1 MKKLL
6 LTVQVLLIAFCIN
19 GQDVKR
25 GFKHLEKLD
34 YARAEDEFSKELIL
48 YKENP
53 AVNFGLAMV
62 YGDKES
68 PYYDLIKAWSCIRI
82 TIKNL
87 SALSLEETEIIGEYF
102 TNTEERRSSRSVD
115 KKIEHAADALEAELI
130 RYIREE
136 NNLELAYEIINKFPD
151 YRHYDN
157 VVHLRNQLEFRKYER
172 QNTLAGYLEFIS
184 RFPDAAQ
191 VGKAEKYI
199 EKLAFEEVKRTNTV
213 EAYENYM
220 KKYPNSVQ
228 YSAAVKGRNAA
239 AFARAKRTNTLKAY
253 ENFINNYPEALEI
266 AEAKVLQKQL
276 LYEQAKRIQTLEA
289 YNEFIKK
296 YPEGTQ
302 YIDIFNLKSL
312 DLGMK
317 FLSKN
322 NLEWTNILWARSFDN
337 NKNIEQNGGL
347 AVTTDNNYIIATTT
361 LQEDS
366 LYNDAWIIRVGA
378 DGKMIWNKMI
388 GSRFEDNILR
398 VAVNTNNDIIT
409 AGYTWLSPD
418 SVSREVWAFK
428 IDYEGKKIW
437 NRSLGKWEI
446 TSLLINN
453 NNEIF
458 IGGYINND
466 SLNHYSIIVINDE
479 GRKLWKRTYTG
490 TGETNSLAL
499 TPDNNIVMAGSRW
512 ATKMTP
518 KGYLM
523 WEAVFDPSDSITGAA
538 VSNTGEVYFAG
549 IRNSEN
555 PVLYK
560 YSASGYRE
568 WAKEYESFSDVE
580 KITDVI
586 CYGDRI
592 FISGSTV
599 LQSFIQTFNA
609 AGSLIS
615 MKPLPHGLVITD
627 IATDKNGNLLIEL
640 LTNNILVIK
649 NSGVNL

>member
-6 LTVQVLLIAFCIN
+6 LTVQVLLIVFCIN

-34 YARAEDEFSKELIL
+34 YSKAEGEFSKELIL

-53 AVNFGLAMV
+53 AVNFGMAMV

-68 PYYDLIKAWSCIRI
+68 PYYDIIKAWSCIRI

-87 SALSLEETEIIGEYF
+87 SALSLEEKEIIGEYF
-102 TNTEERRSSRSVD
+102 ANTEERRSSRSVD
-115 KKIEHAADALEAELI
+115 KKIEHASLALEAELI

-191 VGKAEKYI
+191 VGKAKKYI
-199 EKLAFEEVKRTNTV
+199 EKLAYEEVKRTNTV
-213 EAYENYM
+213 EAYEAYM

-228 YSAAVKGRNAA
+228 YSAAVKGRNAS
-239 AFARAKRTNTLKAY
+239 AFARAKRTNTLKSY
-253 ENFINNYPEALEI
+253 EDFINNYPEALEI

-347 AVTTDNNYIIATTT
+347 TVTSDNNYIIATTT

-366 LYNDAWIIRVGA
+366 LYNDAWLIRIGA

-388 GSRFEDNILR
+388 GSRFEDNILK
-398 VAVNTNNDIIT
+398 VAVNKNNDIIT
-409 AGYTWLSPD
+409 AGYTWLSQD
-418 SVSREVWAFK
+418 SASREVWAFK
-428 IDYEGKKIW
+428 IDNEGKKIW
-437 NRSLGKWEI
+437 NRSLGKWDM

-458 IGGYINND
+458 IGGYVNND
-466 SLNHYSIIVINDE
+466 SLNHYSIIVINNE

-490 TGETNSLAL
+490 TGEINSLAL
-499 TPDNNIVMAGSRW
+499 APDNNIVMAGSGW

-568 WAKEYESFSDVE
+568 WANEYESFSDVE
-580 KITDVI
+580 KISDVI

-592 FISGSTV
+592 FISGRTV

-615 MKPLPHGLVITD
+615 MKPLPHGLAITD

-640 LTNNILVIK
+640 LTNDILVVK

>member
-1 MKKLL
+1 MKKLFL
-6 LTVQVLLIAFCIN
+6 IIQVLLIAFCIN

-34 YARAEDEFSKELIL
+34 YAKAEDEFSKELIL

-53 AVNFGLAMV
+53 AVNFGLAMI

-82 TIKNL
+82 TMKNL
-87 SALSLEETEIIGEYF
+87 SALSPEETEIIGEYF
-102 TNTEERRSSRSVD
+102 TNTEERRSSRSVE
-115 KKIEHAADALEAELI
+115 KKIEHAAGALEAELI

-172 QNTLAGYLEFIS
+172 QNTLAGYLEFIG

-191 VGKAEKYI
+191 VGKAKKYI

-213 EAYENYM
+213 EAYEAYM

-228 YSAAVKGRNAA
+228 HSAAVKGRNAT
-239 AFARAKRTNTLKAY
+239 AFTRARKINTLRAY
-253 ENFINNYPEALEI
+253 EDFINNYPEALEI

-337 NKNIEQNGGL
+337 NKNNEQNGGL
-347 AVTTDNNYIIATTT
+347 AVTSDNNYIIATTT

-418 SVSREVWAFK
+418 SASREVWTFK
-428 IDYEGKKIW
+428 IDPEGKKIW

-446 TSLLINN
+446 TSLLVNN

-458 IGGYINND
+458 IGGYVNND
-466 SLNHYSIIVINDE
+466 SLNHYSIIVINNE

-490 TGETNSLAL
+490 TGEINSLAPA
-499 TPDNNIVMAGSRW
+499 PDNNIVMAGSRW

-523 WEAVFDPSDSITGAA
+523 WEAVFEPSDSITGAA

-560 YSASGYRE
+560 YSANGYRE
-568 WAKEYESFSDVE
+568 WAKEYESFSAVE
-580 KITDVI
+580 KLTDII

-599 LQSFIQTFNA
+599 LQSFIQTFNSS
-609 AGSLIS
+609 GSLIS
-615 MKPLPHGLVITD
+615 MKSLPHGLVITD
-627 IATDKNGNLLIEL
+627 MITDKNGNMLIEL
-640 LTNNILVIK
+640 LTNDILVIK

>member
-6 LTVQVLLIAFCIN
+6 LIFQVLLVSFCVN
-19 GQDVKR
+19 GQDVKK

-34 YARAEDEFSKELIL
+34 YVKAEEAFSKEAIV
-48 YKENP
+48 YKDNP
-53 AVNFGLAMV
+53 AVDFGLALV

-87 SALSLEETEIIGEYF
+87 ANLTTEETETIGEYF
-102 TNTEERRSSRSVD
+102 TNTEERRSSRAVD

-157 VVHLRNQLEFRKYER
+157 VVHLRNQLEFRKYEK

-191 VGKAEKYI
+191 VGKARKYI
-199 EKLAFEEVKRTNTV
+199 DMLAFEEAKRTNTV
-213 EAYENYM
+213 EAYEDYM
-220 KKYPNSVQ
+220 KKYPNSAE

-239 AFARAKRTNTLKAY
+239 AFARTKRLNTLKAY
-253 ENFINNYPEALEI
+253 EDFINNYPEALEI
-266 AEAKVLQKQL
+266 AEAKILQKQL

-296 YPEGTQ
+296 YPEGNQ

-317 FLSKN
+317 FLGKN

-337 NKNIEQNGGL
+337 NRNNETSGSL
-347 AVTTDNNYIIATTT
+347 AVTSDNNYVIATTT

-366 LYNDAWIIRVGA
+366 LYNDAWIIKVSQ

-398 VAVNTNNDIIT
+398 VAVNSKNDIIS
-409 AGYTWLSPD
+409 AGYTYLSPD
-418 SVSREVWAFK
+418 SASREVWAFK
-428 IDYEGKKIW
+428 IDPEGKKIW

-446 TSLLINN
+446 TSLLVNN

-466 SLNHYSIIVINDE
+466 SVNHYSIMVINDE

-490 TGETNSLAL
+490 TGEVNSLAL
-499 TPDNNIVMAGSRW
+499 APDNNIVMAGNNW
-512 ATKMTP
+512 AVKMTT
-518 KGYLM
+518 KGYLL
-523 WEAVFDPSDSITGAA
+523 WEAVFDPADSITGTATA
-538 VSNTGEVYFAG
+538 NTGDVYFAG

-568 WAKEYESFSDVE
+568 WAREYESFSDVE
-580 KITDVI
+580 NMTGII

-592 FISGSTV
+592 FVSGNTV
-599 LQSFIQTFNA
+599 LRSFIQAFNS
-609 AGSLIS
+609 AGNLMSI
-615 MKPLPHGLVITD
+615 KPLPHGLVITD
-627 IATDKNGNLLIEL
+627 MTTDKNGNLLIEV
-640 LTNNILVIK
+640 LTKDILVIK

>member
-1 MKKLL
+1 MKKLI
-6 LTVQVLLIAFCIN
+6 LIFCVFFIALCLN
-19 GQDVKR
+19 GQDVKK

-34 YARAEDEFSKELIL
+34 YARAEEAFGKELIL

-53 AVNFGLAMV
+53 ALNFGLAMV

-82 TIKNL
+82 TMKNL
-87 SALSLEETEIIGEYF
+87 SALSTEETEIIGEYF

-115 KKIEHAADALEAELI
+115 KKIEHAAGALEAELI

-136 NNLELAYEIINKFPD
+136 NNLDLAYEIINKFPD

-157 VVHLRNQLEFRKYER
+157 VVHLRNQLEFRKYEK
-172 QNTLAGYLEFIS
+172 QNTLAGYLEFTS

-191 VGKAEKYI
+191 VGKAWKYI
-199 EKLAFEEVKRTNTV
+199 EQLAFNEVKRTNTV
-213 EAYENYM
+213 EAYEAYM

-239 AFARAKRTNTLKAY
+239 AYASAKRTNTLKAY
-253 ENFINNYPEALEI
+253 EDFINKYPEALEI
-266 AEAKVLQKQL
+266 AEAKVMQKQL

-317 FLSKN
+317 FLGKN

-337 NKNIEQNGGL
+337 DKNKEQNGGL
-347 AVTTDNNYIIATTT
+347 AITSDNNYIIATST

-366 LYNDAWIIRVGA
+366 LYNDAWIVRVGA

-388 GSRFEDNILR
+388 GSRFEDNMLR

-418 SVSREVWAFK
+418 SASREVWAFK
-428 IDYEGKKIW
+428 IDPEGKKIW

-446 TSLLINN
+446 TSLLING

-466 SLNHYSIIVINDE
+466 SVNHYSLIVINDE

-490 TGETNSLAL
+490 VGEINSLAL
-499 TPDNNIVMAGSRW
+499 APDNNIVMAGSRW
-512 ATKMTP
+512 AAKMTP
-518 KGYLM
+518 KGYLL
-523 WEAVFDPSDSITGAA
+523 WEAVFDPADSITGAA
-538 VSNTGEVYFAG
+538 VSGTGEVYFAG

-560 YSASGYRE
+560 YSAAGYRD

-580 KITDVI
+580 RITDVI
-586 CYGDRI
+586 CYGDRV

-599 LQSFIQTFNA
+599 LQSFIQTFNT
-609 AGSLIS
+609 AGTLIS
-615 MKPLPHGLVITD
+615 MKPLPHGVVITD
-627 IATDKNGNLLIEL
+627 IATDKSGNLLIEL
-640 LTNNILVIK
+640 LANDILIIK
-649 NSGVNL
+649 NSGINL